1 MMVKIA
7 VRKEHLTFGNGENS
21 SFAKIGISYLSRN
34 GNIYKKN
41 AMVVT
46 FLSVVTNTLQKQHME
61 EKVCLGSIFRRAEEH
76 HDSDGM
82 MAWWLEYIW
91 GKVFRIHL
99 E

>member
-21 SFAKIGISYLSRN
+21 SFAKIGISYLSIN
-34 GNIYKKN
+34 GSSNIYKKN

-82 MAWWLEYIW
+82 VA
-91 GKVFRIHL
+91 
-99 E
+99 